1 MSGAIV
7 GLDAIPITVEV
18 DIASQGLPSFQIVGL
33 PDKAV
38 EESRERVR
46 SAIKNSGADFP
57 KKRIIVNLAPAD
69 LPKMG
74 PAYDLPIAL
83 GILIASGQ
91 LTTSLD
97 DALIFG
103 ELSLD
108 GSVRYTNG
116 ILSLALLTKQGKFKR
131 LFIPEVS
138 AREAAVI
145 DGINVYPVPTLKDLY
160 IHLSDI
166 TPITPHPHIP
176 FSDLTTEDLYEFDMA
191 DIKGQ
196 EHAKRALEI
205 AAAGGHNILLSG
217 PPGAGKTLLARTFP
231 SILPTLTEDEALEV
245 SRIYSITGNLKQGDS
260 LIKTRPFRSPHH
272 TTSRIGLIGG
282 GSNPM
287 PGEIS
292 LAHRGVLFLDEF
304 PELPRSVL
312 EALRQPLEDG
322 IVTISRASGTVT
334 YPAKFTL
341 LAAANP
347 CPCGYLGHPTKQ
359 CHCMPGAIIRYK
371 KRISGPIHDR
381 IDLHVV
387 CPALSP
393 EKLSE
398 LKPGES
404 SKNIRERV
412 QLARNKQEV
421 RFLGKKIVANAEMNS
436 KDIKEFC
443 ELSTE
448 CLDLLRQAVS
458 KLQLS
463 ARGYNKV
470 IKAARTIADLE
481 DVEEITPLHIAEA
494 LQYRPQSDTYN

>member
-7 GLDAIPITVEV
+7 GLDAIPITVEI

-83 GILIASGQ
+83 GILVASGQ
-91 LTTSLD
+91 LTTSLE

-108 GSVRYTNG
+108 GSLRYTNG

-145 DGINVYPVPTLKDLY
+145 DGINVYPIPTLKDLY

-166 TPITPHPHIP
+166 TPIAPHPYIP
-176 FSDLTTEDLYEFDMA
+176 FSDLTTEDLYESDME

-231 SILPTLTEDEALEV
+231 SILPNLTEDEALEV

-304 PELPRSVL
+304 PELPRNVL

-359 CHCMPGAIIRYK
+359 CHCMPGHIIRYK

-381 IDLHVV
+381 IDLHVT

-404 SKNIRERV
+404 SRAIRSRV
-412 QLARNKQEV
+412 QQARNKQEK

-436 KDIKEFC
+436 KDIKQFC

-470 IKAARTIADLE
+470 IKTARTIADLE
-481 DVEEITPLHIAEA
+481 DVEQITPLHIAEA
-494 LQYRPQSDTYN
+494 LQYRPNTE